1 MKNTRTTNSEVRV
14 KKFDLDERLI
24 DFSVDVISFI
34 ESLPETKA
42 ASHLGGQLLRSGTS
56 PSLNYGEARSAESQK
71 DFIHKMKICLKEL
84 RESYNCLR
92 ILNRSGNFKSEEEI
106 LNLIEECNE
115 LISIFVASVK
125 TAIKN
130 N

>member
-1 MKNTRTTNSEVRV
+1 MKNIRTTNSEVRV

-24 DFSVDVISFI
+24 DFSVDVISFF
-34 ESLPETKA
+34 ENLPETKA